1 MFERALIANQTEE
14 NSSVGTFFA
23 RAAEFV
29 RDFAHYSG
37 RKGVLAAVYV
47 GCGALLEGIGL
58 VLLIPIL
65 AVVVDDGRQSGRLT
79 AAAAH
84 LFAIV
89 GAETRFQ
96 RLALLLSIFAAL
108 MMVRAV
114 VLSVRD
120 VTLAE
125 LQIGFVKEKRSLITQ
140 RLAAARWDAVA
151 KLRYARIAYL
161 MSSDIQSIGGA
172 TNFLLQ
178 CTVSLTIL
186 ISQCALAFILSPILA
201 SLAFGLLAV
210 GGMALGF
217 MMRRAR
223 DLGHFVT
230 NANLSLMN
238 STAQFLGGIKLA
250 VSQNLQDSFV
260 AEFHSTLHK
269 LTGRQVAY
277 MRQRTNA
284 RLAATTLSALVAAL
298 AVLIGFGVLN
308 VAPSLLIA
316 VLFLLA
322 RMNGPAMQIQ
332 QGAQQFATSLP
343 AYEKIK
349 ELEKELAAAQDTTI
363 GAATD
368 IPDGPIVFRAVGFSY
383 AGENESFA
391 QPVLCNVDVTIAPG
405 SFVGVCGASGAGKT
419 TFADLLVGLFP
430 PQLGEI
436 SVGGIPLREAALN
449 VWRNRVSYVSQDPFL
464 FHDTVRRNLL
474 WAAPQSSE
482 NDLWSALRLAGADQ
496 LVRRMAQGLDTIVG
510 ERGTLVSGGERQ
522 RLALARAI
530 LRMPRL
536 LVLDE
541 ATNAIDIA
549 SEHEILQHLVAL
561 KPRPTIVMIAHRIES
576 MSLCEHIL
584 ILDAG
589 RFVENGSAA
598 KVC

>member
-1 MFERALIANQTEE
+1 M
-14 NSSVGTFFA
+14 
-23 RAAEFV
+23 
-29 RDFAHYSG
+29 
-37 RKGVLAAVYV
+37 
-47 GCGALLEGIGL
+47 
-58 VLLIPIL
+58 
-65 AVVVDDGRQSGRLT
+65 
-79 AAAAH
+79 
-84 LFAIV
+84 
-89 GAETRFQ
+89 
-96 RLALLLSIFAAL
+96 
-108 MMVRAV
+108 
-114 VLSVRD
+114 
-120 VTLAE
+120 
-125 LQIGFVKEKRSLITQ
+125 
-140 RLAAARWDAVA
+140 
-151 KLRYARIAYL
+151 
-161 MSSDIQSIGGA
+161 
-172 TNFLLQ
+172 
-178 CTVSLTIL
+178 
-186 ISQCALAFILSPILA
+186 
-201 SLAFGLLAV
+201 
-210 GGMALGF
+210 
-217 MMRRAR
+217 
-223 DLGHFVT
+223 
-230 NANLSLMN
+230 
-238 STAQFLGGIKLA
+238 
-250 VSQNLQDSFV
+250 
-260 AEFHSTLHK
+260 
-269 LTGRQVAY
+269 
-277 MRQRTNA
+277 
-284 RLAATTLSALVAAL
+284 
-298 AVLIGFGVLN
+298 
-308 VAPSLLIA
+308 
-316 VLFLLA
+316 
-322 RMNGPAMQIQ
+322 
-332 QGAQQFATSLP
+332 
-343 AYEKIK
+343 
-349 ELEKELAAAQDTTI
+349 
-363 GAATD
+363 
-368 IPDGPIVFRAVGFSY
+368 FRAVGFSY

-405 SFVGVCGASGAGKT
+405 SFVGICGASGAGKT

-576 MSLCEHIL
+576 MCLCEHIL